1 MSART
6 RPASGRRPPSAA
18 GRVAAPVETRRLGDL
33 VPAGYNPRQISRTA
47 RERLRASLRR
57 YGLASSLTL
66 NQRTGRLVGGHQR
79 LAVLLEELGPEAEVP
94 VSLVD
99 LDEADEQAL
108 NVTLNREDLAG
119 TWDAGRLEEILSTL
133 RADAPDL
140 LADLRLD
147 EWSRLET
154 LDAEALARRIA
165 GEEEP
170 ETETTEADREAL
182 ADRLAAHV
190 RRIPLRRLDRAFA
203 VLLPL
208 RRGTRVLVLAD
219 PALSDFAEEA
229 HRSAVSGDPS
239 PLATLGRRLFEAD
252 IPEEPHR

>member
-1 MSART
+1 MTART
-6 RPASGRRPPSAA
+6 RPASRRRSPSAA
-18 GRVAAPVETRRLGDL
+18 GRAAAPVESRRLGDL
-33 VPAGYNPRQISRTA
+33 VPADYNPRQISRAA

-57 YGLASSLTL
+57 YGLASTLTL

-79 LAVLLEELGPEAEVP
+79 LTVLLEELGPEAEVP

-99 LDEADEQAL
+99 LDEADEAAL

-119 TWDAGRLEEILSTL
+119 TWDDGKLGEILDRL
-133 RADAPDL
+133 RADGPDL

-147 EWSRLET
+147 EWTRLEA
-154 LDAEALARRIA
+154 LDAEALAARIA
-165 GEEEP
+165 GEPEP
-170 ETETTEADREAL
+170 ATETTAEDREAL

-190 RRIPLRRLDRAFA
+190 RRIPLGRLDRAFA

-219 PALSDFAEEA
+219 PALSDFAAEA
-229 HRSAVSGDPS
+229 QRAAAAGDPS
-239 PLATLGRRLFEAD
+239 PLATIAAGLFEAD
-252 IPEEPHR
+252 VPEEAQG